1 MFGAGRSRQKR
12 FAPVWALLALAAI
25 SVRALVPAGYMLA
38 PSAHTSGMV
47 VTICTAQGAVDV
59 VLDPAS
65 GEHKQKND
73 TQQRSADA
81 PCVFAAAAPLAAPDA
96 AIALAAPAITSAP
109 VEYTFAQLAPG
120 RGLAAPPPPST
131 GPPTL
136 I

>member
-1 MFGAGRSRQKR
+1 MSGTGRSAQKR
-12 FAPVWALLALAAI
+12 FAPVWALLALVAI

-38 PSAHTSGMV
+38 PSAHADGVV

-59 VLDPAS
+59 VLDPA
-65 GEHKQKND
+65 GAGHKQKND
-73 TQQRSADA
+73 TQQRNADA
-81 PCVFAAAAPLAAPDA
+81 PCVFAGAAPLAAPDA
-96 AIALAAPAITSAP
+96 AIALAAPAVASAS
-109 VEYTFAQLAPG
+109 VEYVFAQLAPG

>member
-1 MFGAGRSRQKR
+1 MFGTGRSAHKR
-12 FAPVWALLALAAI
+12 FAPVWALLALVAI

-38 PSAHTSGMV
+38 PSAQAGGMA

-59 VLDPAS
+59 VLDPAG

-73 TQQRSADA
+73 SQQRSADA
-81 PCVFAAAAPLAAPDA
+81 PCVFAGAAPLAAPDA
-96 AIALAAPAITSAP
+96 AIALAAPALPSAP
-109 VEYTFAQLAPG
+109 VDYVFAALAPG

-131 GPPTL
+131 GPPIL